1 MAFDSTSAY
10 EEALASWPMPRVL
23 AHYSMGQFLPPKH
36 GGNYKKEPCPF
47 CGRKGKF
54 SAFTK
59 KVDGKWLVKCQIDRP
74 TPCEANKAMDEI
86 GLIQRME
93 NLPDRKAAYMR
104 FLELAGVVIEKA
116 PAPVV
121 QPAPQAAPES
131 EPVAQPPPQPP
142 LETLFQPQP
151 EAQPEPEPANV
162 VPFLQGSSTGAKPP
176 PPTPPKGP
184 DTKDIWATL
193 HPLLLLTNADRE
205 RLKTKRGFS
214 DQTIDTLGFKSSNA
228 ANIEII
234 NSLRDKF
241 PPHQLL
247 DSGLF
252 VKTPAGGMAPFN
264 QFTGWG
270 ITGKKDAKGKAEWG
284 ATNPVLI
291 PYRDANGTVTS
302 IRPHKGG
309 IPKRDKDDDEFCGG
323 DIYCPLLIET
333 RLENFDHGS
342 PLYRTLVLTE
352 SEFKAAAIWQA
363 GFPAIGIPGTSF
375 VRNPIFRARLVS
387 ILERFGIQRVIVVF
401 DNEIKDKPG
410 MPSYKADPFDR
421 YWHVIWARYIA
432 WDLIKRS
439 PRPAMLDEVQIG
451 NLRDEWRLDDNGVDT
466 GKVDWDTA
474 LAMFVRKEGVIHG
487 TARASQEFEKVL
499 LEAQAP
505 NDFLDLFPDVA
516 QTIIGT
522 RLENLWHTP
531 LLKSGGDVQEKLARR
546 LDRIGKLSTIAMQ
559 IMAQK
564 MTAAL
569 RSVIGTYYV
578 LKVTPDKVKVSYT
591 KSRAALSSNIA
602 DLQNRRGEKT
612 AAGMESIEAMIARM
626 TLERRL
632 LTELIEEGTPEA
644 ISNFTAK
651 CEYCRHTADHKTER
665 LIRIENT
672 QGEKTSLL
680 PLPAESNGRLAEFR
694 VWCLERTQGV
704 AVWRGGEKDL
714 QNLTEDMKHLSAHR
728 NIFEIPHYGFDP
740 NSKITFFGDCAWAP
754 DGEVLLPDANNIFWH
769 GGMGYQVDIDAALVG
784 EGFQQGAPLLA
795 ERPGDDKIDIKLLF
809 QRFSEGIFDTVGDYD
824 GLLCVGMSLL
834 YAAAQQVYRD
844 YGGMPGLW
852 LYGKRGG
859 GKTTVA
865 RWLMRIWG
873 FKELQGIRLDKT
885 TTAVGMTRNLTQY
898 SDIPLWF
905 DEYRRNIPDIDLK
918 EAVLRG
924 AFDRSS
930 GSKGRMDS
938 TTKTN
943 TVRALTTPIVS
954 GEMSSPDAATRSRYV
969 HALIATSRRRRQG
982 EGNVTLFRTMMA
994 DSNHLHLI
1002 GRYLMNNRRDF
1013 NENLASH
1020 LSIWMKSQLGIPDDR
1035 TRFVHG
1041 AAYAAFTALAEM
1053 LNISNV
1059 DLNAFANYTVK
1070 HANLAFDDVHD
1081 ETMVNK
1087 FWTDVISAIN
1097 RGNIDRRLFDEKSI
1111 VLSPKGAYDP
1121 ALVELSGAPRIESV
1135 FLAPNEVFDMYALDL
1150 RRRGD
1155 AAPLSKND
1163 IQREISKEEYW
1174 IEPAGTQRIH
1184 RATLNGH
1191 RYNGVWVINLEKFP
1205 FAEQLKDAL
1214 DENGTTAGT

>member
-1 MAFDSTSAY
+1 MALDSTAAY

-23 AHYSMGQFLPPKH
+23 AHYGMGQFLPPKH
-36 GGNYKKEPCPF
+36 GGNYKSEPCPF

-59 KVDGKWLVKCQIDRP
+59 KTDGKWLVKCQIDRP
-74 TPCEANKAMDEI
+74 TACEANKAMDEI
-86 GLIQRME
+86 GLIQRKE
-93 NLPDRKAAYMR
+93 GLPDRKTAFLR
-104 FLELAGVVIEKA
+104 FLKLAGVEFDAPVVPQA
-116 PAPVV
+116 PAV
-121 QPAPQAAPES
+121 QPAPQ
-131 EPVAQPPPQPP
+131 PP
-142 LETLFQPQP
+142 LEALFQPQP

-162 VPFLQGSSTGAKPP
+162 VPFLQGSSTGAKPKTP
-176 PPTPPKGP
+176 PPPPPPSGP

-205 RLKTKRGFS
+205 RLKSKRGFS
-214 DQTIDTLGFKSSNA
+214 DQTIDTLGFKSSNST
-228 ANIEII
+228 NIEII

-241 PPHQLL
+241 PAHQLL

-252 VKTPAGGMAPFN
+252 VKTPAGGMAPYN

-291 PYRDANGTVTS
+291 PYRDANGKVTS
-302 IRPHKGG
+302 IRPHKGNL
-309 IPKRDKDDDEFCGG
+309 PKRDKDDDEDCMG
-323 DIYCPLLIET
+323 DIFCPFLIET
-333 RLENFDHGS
+333 RLENFDEGS
-342 PLYRTLVLTE
+342 PLYRTVVLTE
-352 SEFKAAAIWQA
+352 SEFKASAIWQA
-363 GFPAIGIPGTSF
+363 GFPAIGIPGITF
-375 VRNPIFRARLVS
+375 VRNPVFRSRLVA
-387 ILERFGIQRVIVVF
+387 ILDRFGIQRVIVCF
-401 DNEIKDKPG
+401 DNELKDKPG
-410 MPSYKADPFDR
+410 LPTYKADPFNR
-421 YWHVIWARYIA
+421 YDQIIYARYIA
-432 WDLIKRS
+432 WDLMKRS
-439 PRPAMLDEVQIG
+439 PRPGSLDDVLIG
-451 NLRDEWRLDDNGVDT
+451 NLRDEWRLDESGVET

-499 LEAQAP
+499 LDAQP
-505 NDFLDLFPDVA
+505 PKDFLELFPDVA
-516 QTIIGT
+516 QTIINT
-522 RLENLWHTP
+522 RLENLWHEP
-531 LLKSGGDVQEKLARR
+531 LLKSGGDAQEKLARR
-546 LDRIGKLSTIAMQ
+546 LDRINSKLSTVAMSN
-559 IMAQK
+559 MAQK
-564 MTAAL
+564 MARAL
-569 RSVIGTYYV
+569 RSVIGCYYV
-578 LKVTPDKVKVSYT
+578 LKVTPDKVKASYI
-591 KSRAALSSNIA
+591 KSRTTLNSNIA

-665 LIRIENT
+665 LVRVSNT
-672 QGEKTSLL
+672 QGEVSKLL
-680 PLPAESNGRLAEFR
+680 TLPAIANGRLTEFR
-694 VWCLERTQGV
+694 IWCLERTSSV

-714 QNLTEDMKHLSAHR
+714 QNLTEDMKHVSAYR
-728 NIFEIPHYGFDP
+728 NIYEIPHYGFDP
-740 NSKITFFGDCAWAP
+740 NSKIVFFGDTAWAP
-754 DGEVLLPDANNIFWH
+754 DGEVLLPDENNIFWH
-769 GGMGYQVDIDAALVG
+769 SGMGYQVDVDASTVG
-784 EGFQQGAPLLA
+784 EGFQQGAPNLA
-795 ERPGDDKIDIKLLF
+795 IRPGDEAIEIKQLF
-809 QRFSEGIFDTVGDYD
+809 QNFSDGILDTVGDYD
-824 GLLCVGMSLL
+824 GYLCIGMSLL

-844 YGGMPGLW
+844 YGGHPGLW

-905 DEYRRNIPDIDLK
+905 DEYRRNILDIELK

-943 TVRALTTPIVS
+943 SVRALTTPIVS
-954 GEMSSPDAATRSRYV
+954 GEMSSTDAATRSRYV

-982 EGNVTLFRTMMA
+982 EENGALFRTMMA
-994 DSNHLHLI
+994 NSNHLHLI
-1002 GRYLMNNRRDF
+1002 GRYIMDHRKEF
-1013 NENLASH
+1013 NDTLAS
-1020 LSIWMKSQLGIPDDR
+1020 LLASWMKSQLAIEDDR

-1041 AAYAAFTALAEM
+1041 AGWAAFMALAEM
-1053 LNISNV
+1053 LNINV
-1059 DLNAFANYTVK
+1059 DAQAFTAYTVK

-1081 ETMVNK
+1081 ETMSNK

-1097 RGNIDRRLFDEKSI
+1097 RGNIDRRLFDEKTI
-1111 VLSPKGAYDP
+1111 ALNPAGAYNP
-1121 ALVELSGAPRIESV
+1121 GLTELSGAPRINAV

-1174 IEPAGTQRIH
+1174 IEPAGASRIH

-1214 DENGTTAGT
+1214 DASGTTAGT

>member
-1 MAFDSTSAY
+1 MALDSAAAY

-23 AHYSMGQFLPPKH
+23 AHYGMSEFLPPA
-36 GGNYKKEPCPF
+36 YKKEPCPF

-54 SAFTK
+54 SAFKK
-59 KVDGKWLVKCQIDRP
+59 KVDDKWLVKCQIDRP
-74 TPCEANKAMDEI
+74 IACVANKAMDEI
-86 GLIQRME
+86 GLIQRKE
-93 NLPDRKAAYMR
+93 GLPDRKAAYLR
-104 FLELAGVVIEKA
+104 FLELAGVEFD
-116 PAPVV
+116 PT
-121 QPAPQAAPES
+121 
-131 EPVAQPPPQPP
+131 PVAQPAQEPDVAQPTQAAQPP
-142 LETLFQPQP
+142 AE
-151 EAQPEPEPANV
+151 EAQQPPAEPANV
-162 VPFLQGSSTGAKPP
+162 VPFLQGSKTTAAKPP
-176 PPTPPKGP
+176 PPPPKDP

-193 HPLLLLTNADRE
+193 HPLLLLTSADRE
-205 RLKTKRGFS
+205 RLKAKRGFS

-228 ANIEII
+228 INIEII
-234 NSLRDKF
+234 NSLLNKF
-241 PPHQLL
+241 PTHQLL
-247 DSGLF
+247 DEGLF
-252 VKTPAGGMAPFN
+252 VKTPSGGIAPYN

-270 ITGKKDAKGKAEWG
+270 ITGKKDAKGKPEWG
-284 ATNPVLI
+284 ATNPILI
-291 PYRDANGTVTS
+291 PYRDADGKVNS
-302 IRPHKGG
+302 IRPHKGN
-309 IPKRDKDDDEFCGG
+309 IPRRDKDNDEQCGG
-323 DIYCPLLIET
+323 EIYCPLLIET

-375 VRNPIFRARLVS
+375 VRNPIFRARLVLL
-387 ILERFGIQRVIVVF
+387 LERFGIQRVIIVF

-410 MPSYKADPFDR
+410 MPSYKADPFNR

-432 WDLIKRS
+432 WDLMKRS
-439 PRPAMLDEVQIG
+439 PRPAMLDDVLIG
-451 NLRDEWRLDDNGVDT
+451 NLRDEWRLDDAGTDT

-474 LAMFVRKEGVIHG
+474 LAMFVRKEGVVHG
-487 TARASQEFEKVL
+487 TARASQEFEKIL
-499 LEAQAP
+499 LEAQPP
-505 NDFLDLFPDVA
+505 NEFLDLFPDIA

-531 LLKSGGDVQEKLARR
+531 LLKSGGEAQEKLARR
-546 LDRIGKLSTIAMQ
+546 LDRISSKLSTVAMT

-569 RSVIGTYYV
+569 RSVIGCYYV
-578 LKVTPDKVKVSYT
+578 LKPTPDKVKASYI
-591 KSRAALSSNIA
+591 KSRTALNANITTLH
-602 DLQNRRGEKT
+602 DRRGEKT
-612 AAGMESIEAMIARM
+612 AAGMESIEEMIDRM

-632 LTELIEEGTPEA
+632 LTELIEEGTPEP
-644 ISNFTAK
+644 ISNFTAR

-672 QGEKTSLL
+672 QGEKTKLL
-680 PLPAESNGRLAEFR
+680 SLPAESNGRLAEFR

-728 NIFEIPHYGFDP
+728 NIFEVPHYGFDP

-754 DGEVLLPDANNIFWH
+754 DGEVLLPDDNNIFWH
-769 GGMGYQVDIDAALVG
+769 GGMGYQVDVDAALVG
-784 EGFQQGAPLLA
+784 EGFQQGAPMLA
-795 ERPGDDKIDIKLLF
+795 LRPGDGKIDVKQLF
-809 QRFSEGIFDTVGDYD
+809 ERFSQGIFDTVGDYD
-824 GLLCVGMSLL
+824 GLLCIGMSLL

-844 YGGMPGLW
+844 YGGHPGLW

-898 SDIPLWF
+898 ADIPLWF

-943 TVRALTTPIVS
+943 SVRALTTPIVS

-969 HALIATSRRRRQG
+969 HAMIATSRRRRQG
-982 EGNVTLFRTMMA
+982 ESNNTLFRTMMT
-994 DSNHLHLI
+994 DSNHLHMI
-1002 GRYLMNNRRDF
+1002 GRYLMDHRKEF
-1013 NENLASH
+1013 NENLASL
-1020 LSIWMKSQLGIPDDR
+1020 LSIWMRSQLGIPDDR

-1041 AAYAAFTALAEM
+1041 AAWGAFMALAEM
-1053 LNISNV
+1053 LNVSTV
-1059 DLNAFANYTVK
+1059 KAEAFTAYTIK

-1081 ETMVNK
+1081 ETMSNK
-1087 FWTDVISAIN
+1087 FWNDVISAIN
-1097 RGNIDRRLFDEKSI
+1097 RGNIERRLFDEKTI
-1111 VLSPKGAYDP
+1111 TLDPKGAYNP
-1121 ALVELSGAPRIESV
+1121 ALMELSGAPRIEAL
-1135 FLAPNEVFDMYALDL
+1135 FLAPSEVFDMYALDL
-1150 RRRGD
+1150 RKRGD
-1155 AAPLSKND
+1155 EAPLSKND

-1174 IEPAGTQRIH
+1174 IEPAGTQRGH
-1184 RATLNGH
+1184 RALLNGH
-1191 RYNGVWVINLEKFP
+1191 RYSGVWVINLETFP
-1205 FAEQLKDAL
+1205 FAEQIKDAL
-1214 DENGTTAGT
+1214 DLNGTTTGT